1 MAKQLTKE
9 EVKQNFL
16 SAMEQNIDYWAN
28 LPMAH
33 DETLRDR
40 LEGCIFGALVVI
52 DGEHADIPGF
62 ILAPNPHPSDK
73 SYCRKN
79 GRNWYPENHKSNIK
93 CDIGGAL
100 HHSLR
105 THKKKKESD

>member
-40 LEGCIFGALVVI
+40 LEGCIFGALV
-52 DGEHADIPGF
+52 
-62 ILAPNPHPSDK
+62 
-73 SYCRKN
+73 
-79 GRNWYPENHKSNIK
+79 
-93 CDIGGAL
+93 
-100 HHSLR
+100 
-105 THKKKKESD
+105 